1 VEGLP
6 PPAEDENQPFR
17 QGDGNPAYPGM
28 AGGSLRG
35 AQGRPS
41 PPGAGGRKGQPTHA
55 GAAPRLASSSILA
68 WMTKILEA
76 KGGVEA
82 AAWPAFPTVEL
93 EVTILGDRRWR
104 GEARLRDENP

>member
-1 VEGLP
+1 VGLRDAILP
-6 PPAEDENQPFR
+6 QARGEEK
-17 QGDGNPAYPGM
+17 
-28 AGGSLRG
+28 GS
-35 AQGRPS
+35 RPM
-41 PPGAGGRKGQPTHA
+41 R

-82 AAWPAFPTVEL
+82 AAWLAFPTVEL

-104 GEARLRDENP
+104 GAARLPDENP